1 MFILILLG
9 SGMFELLEVMVQ
21 VRDVGQKP
29 FVIQGKSQVGETID
43 IDMEGRGKGNKCDIN

>member
-1 MFILILLG
+1 MLILILLG

-21 VRDVGQKP
+21 VRDVGQRP

-43 IDMEGRGKGNKCDIN
+43 IDMEGRGKGNKCDTN